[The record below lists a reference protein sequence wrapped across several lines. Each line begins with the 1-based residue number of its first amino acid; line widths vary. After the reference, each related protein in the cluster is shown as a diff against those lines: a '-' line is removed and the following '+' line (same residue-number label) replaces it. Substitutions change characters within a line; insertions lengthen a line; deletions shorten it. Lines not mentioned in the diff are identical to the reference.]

1 MAPESLL
8 PVYLLTGSDRPKRSV
23 ALRRL
28 RDRFGS
34 DSVELLSAD
43 SASGPDA
50 VAAANALGLFG
61 DAAGRAVVVESVE
74 NWHKADVD
82 ALGAYLDDPTPD
94 TVLVLVADELRK
106 DSPLEKLAASKGEVL
121 RYDIPKG
128 AKLVSWVT
136 GQFKE
141 SEVRADGDAARA
153 LVEIVG
159 EEPVALAAEVTKIAA
174 WADGEPVGRREVEQL
189 ATPGREAAAWAVTDA
204 WGTRDLSTLLEA
216 CELALEKK
224 DPFLIAVNLAS
235 HVSRVRAA
243 QALAEEGLAVREIAS
258 RLRMKE
264 FPARKALQQAERYSR
279 AELDAALVRL
289 AELDAAIKGASR
301 LSAELELL
309 RALVDVTRGVEQPV
323 AAI

>member
-1 MAPESLL
+1 MPPESLR

-23 ALRRL
+23 ALARL
-28 RDRFGS
+28 RNRFGP
-34 DSVELLSAD
+34 DSVEHLSAH
-43 SASGPDA
+43 SSSGADA
-50 VAAANALGLFG
+50 VASANALGLFG
-61 DAAGRAVVVESVE
+61 DFAGRAVVVDAVE
-74 NWHKADVD
+74 NWRKADVD
-82 ALGAYLDDPTPD
+82 ALAAYLDDPTPD
-94 TVLVLVADELRK
+94 TVLVLVGDDLKK
-106 DSPLEKLAASKGEVL
+106 DSPLEKLAAAKGEVL
-121 RYDIPKG
+121 RYEIPKG
-128 AKLVSWVT
+128 AKLLTWT
-136 GQFKE
+136 AAQFKE
-141 SEVRADGDAARA
+141 SGVRADGEAARA

-159 EEPVALAAEVTKIAA
+159 EDPVALAGEVTKIAA

-204 WGTRDLSTLLEA
+204 WGARDLPALVDA

-235 HVSRVRAA
+235 HVGKVRAA
-243 QALAEEGLAVREIAS
+243 QALAEEGLAVREVAS

-309 RALVDVTRGVEQPV
+309 RALVDVTRGAEQPV
-323 AAI
+323 AS

>member
-43 SASGPDA
+43 SVSGADA

-74 NWHKADVD
+74 NWRKADVD
-82 ALGAYLDDPTPD
+82 ALRAYLDDPTPD
-94 TVLVLVADELRK
+94 TVLVLVGDELKK
-106 DSPLEKLAASKGEVL
+106 DTPLEKLAASKGKVL

-141 SEVRADGDAARA
+141 SEVRADTDAARA

-204 WGTRDLSTLLEA
+204 WGTRDLPTLLEA
-216 CELALEKK
+216 YELALEKK

-235 HVSRVRAA
+235 HVGRVRAA

-309 RALVDVTRGVEQPV
+309 RALVDVTRGAEQPV
-323 AAI
+323 AAT